1 MTTDAHENTGTD
13 RKAWKAP
20 EVREVSPAKRTR
32 GGSSFVNDQEDAWY
46 TVS

>member
-1 MTTDAHENTGTD
+1 MSINSKSTES
-13 RKAWKAP
+13 RKAWNKP